1 MGRKAFFIRL
11 QGCPVKC
18 AWCDSAST
26 WHPQYVPKQVRKATA
41 AELADEAKASAPQ
54 FVVITGGEPCV
65 HDLGPLVAAL
75 KSVGLTAHLETCG
88 AYPIAPGIAWVTVS
102 PKWAKPPLADALAR
116 ADEVKL
122 IVEAPDS
129 ISRWTDAVGGKWLSP
144 NVWLHP
150 EWSRRADPAVLRTIT
165 EQVKQGV
172 PPIGQAGRSI
182 SPIRPIV
189 WMPEPVRR
197 RLWVAT
203 SPRVSEQVGSLRR
216 THVGAPLRHYLR
228 MVTFFASLGG

>member
-1 MGRKAFFIRL
+1 MADLYPVNETFLSWQGEGVHLGRKAFFIRL

-41 AELADEAKASAPQ
+41 AELAAEAKASEPQ

-102 PKWAKPPLADALAR
+102 PKWAKLPLAESLQR
-116 ADEVKL
+116 ADEVKI

-129 ISRWTDAVGGKWLSP
+129 IARWTEAVGGQWVAPS
-144 NVWLHP
+144 VWLHP
-150 EWSRRADPAVLRTIT
+150 EWSQRANPAVLKAIT
-165 EQVKQGV
+165 DHIKAVGGAFRAGWQVHKPYSADALDPRARPPV
-172 PPIGQAGRSI
+172 P
-182 SPIRPIV
+182 
-189 WMPEPVRR
+189 
-197 RLWVAT
+197 
-203 SPRVSEQVGSLRR
+203 
-216 THVGAPLRHYLR
+216 
-228 MVTFFASLGG
+228 LGGDPAKGL

>member
-1 MGRKAFFIRL
+1 MADPYPVNETFLSWQGEGVHLGRKAFFIRL

-41 AELADEAKASAPQ
+41 AELADEAKASEPQ

-102 PKWAKPPLADALAR
+102 PKWAKLPLAESLQR
-116 ADEVKL
+116 ADEVKI
-122 IVEAPDS
+122 IVEAPDT
-129 ISRWTDAVGGKWLSP
+129 IARWTEAVGGQWVAPS
-144 NVWLHP
+144 VWLHP
-150 EWSRRADPAVLRTIT
+150 EWSQRANPAVLKAIT
-165 EQVKQGV
+165 DHIKAVGGAFRAGWQVHKPYSADALDPRARPPV
-172 PPIGQAGRSI
+172 P
-182 SPIRPIV
+182 
-189 WMPEPVRR
+189 
-197 RLWVAT
+197 
-203 SPRVSEQVGSLRR
+203 
-216 THVGAPLRHYLR
+216 
-228 MVTFFASLGG
+228 LGGDPAKGL

>member
-1 MGRKAFFIRL
+1 MADLYPVNETFLSWQGEGVHLGRKAFFIRL

-41 AELADEAKASAPQ
+41 AELADEAKASEPQ

-102 PKWAKPPLADALAR
+102 PKWAKLPLAESLQR
-116 ADEVKL
+116 ADEVKI

-129 ISRWTDAVGGKWLSP
+129 IARWTEAVGGQWVAPS
-144 NVWLHP
+144 VWLHP
-150 EWSRRADPAVLRTIT
+150 EWSQRANPAVLKAIT
-165 EQVKQGV
+165 DHIKAVGGAFRAGWQVHKPYSADALDARARPPV
-172 PPIGQAGRSI
+172 P
-182 SPIRPIV
+182 
-189 WMPEPVRR
+189 
-197 RLWVAT
+197 
-203 SPRVSEQVGSLRR
+203 
-216 THVGAPLRHYLR
+216 
-228 MVTFFASLGG
+228 LGGDPAKGL

>member
-1 MGRKAFFIRL
+1 MADPYPVNETFLSWQGEGVHLGRKAFFIRL

-41 AELADEAKASAPQ
+41 AELADEAKASEPQ

-102 PKWAKPPLADALAR
+102 PKWAKLPLAESLQR
-116 ADEVKL
+116 ADEVKI

-129 ISRWTDAVGGKWLSP
+129 IARWTEAVGGQWVAPS
-144 NVWLHP
+144 VWLHP
-150 EWSRRADPAVLRTIT
+150 EWSQRANPAVLKAIT
-165 EQVKQGV
+165 DHIKAVGGAFRAGWQVHKPYSADALDPRARPPV
-172 PPIGQAGRSI
+172 P
-182 SPIRPIV
+182 
-189 WMPEPVRR
+189 
-197 RLWVAT
+197 
-203 SPRVSEQVGSLRR
+203 
-216 THVGAPLRHYLR
+216 
-228 MVTFFASLGG
+228 LGGDPAKGL